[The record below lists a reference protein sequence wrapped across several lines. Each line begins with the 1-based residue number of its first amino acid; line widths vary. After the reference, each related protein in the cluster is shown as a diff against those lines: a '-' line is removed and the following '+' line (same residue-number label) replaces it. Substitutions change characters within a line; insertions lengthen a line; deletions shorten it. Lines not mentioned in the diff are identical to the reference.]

1 MEKQRESMVKPAE
14 QLEKLKSES
23 DRYMDLAYELYSIS
37 ELTKDMV
44 EAFIERIVLYD
55 EDHIEIIFK
64 FSDLI
69 ESIQE
74 ELGRKE
80 GAAS

>member
-1 MEKQRESMVKPAE
+1 
-14 QLEKLKSES
+14 
-23 DRYMDLAYELYSIS
+23 
-37 ELTKDMV
+37 MV

-69 ESIQE
+69 ESIRE

-80 GAAS
+80 GRCLLF